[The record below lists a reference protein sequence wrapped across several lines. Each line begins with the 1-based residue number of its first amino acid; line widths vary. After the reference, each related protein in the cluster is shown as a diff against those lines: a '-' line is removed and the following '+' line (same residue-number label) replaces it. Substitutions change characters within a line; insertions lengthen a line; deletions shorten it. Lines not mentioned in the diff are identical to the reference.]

1 MMKIIVLTLANDEI
15 CVCGRCINEGRKSS
29 YTPMVKSVRETWGA
43 ADIEGIKV
51 YYIYGHRQGI
61 EFPSDSKRIATT
73 EKYWPDGGAEDGF
86 EPKIVNSKRHPFAI
100 EDCIYSDTPEGRENI
115 YYKTID
121 GFEWLLKNE
130 DFDYILRTNCG
141 TYVDLQ
147 MLKDN
152 LKNIGILDNIYGGN
166 PNVYDNRHNPH
177 QPSQIKFASGSA
189 FLVSRNLVKD
199 IVENR
204 EEVDLVCS
212 PYASRCIGDDV
223 TFAKRFLYEKNANYL
238 FWEKQDIWEI
248 EQVPHLDQNKIQYY
262 FRHTINPELMY
273 AVHDMRN
280 KKRAE
285 QR

>member
-1 MMKIIVLTLANDEI
+1 MKIIVLTLANDEV
-15 CVCGRCINEGRKSS
+15 CVCGRCINDGRKSS
-29 YTPMVKSVRETWGA
+29 YTPMVKSVRETWSA
-43 ADIEGIKV
+43 ADVDGVKV
-51 YYIYGHRQGI
+51 YYIYGHRKGI
-61 EFPSDSKRIATT
+61 DFPNDSENIITT

-86 EPKIVNSKRHPFAI
+86 EPKIVKSKRHPFAI

-121 GFEWLLKNE
+121 AFEWLLKNE

-147 MLKDN
+147 LLKDSLN
-152 LKNIGILDNIYGGN
+152 NIGVMDDVYGGN

-177 QPSQIKFASGSA
+177 QPPQIKFASGAA

-199 IVENR
+199 LIENR
-204 EEVDLVCS
+204 ETVDLVCS
-212 PYASRCIGDDV
+212 PYASKCVGDDV

-238 FWEKQDIWEI
+238 FWEKQDIWEMSQI
-248 EQVPHLDQNKIQYY
+248 PHLDENKIQYY

-273 AVHDMRN
+273 AVHDMRK
-280 KKRAE
+280 KKRVNNK
-285 QR
+285 